1 MRQIKN
7 ARKYMCPGK
16 EERLV
21 LGKTGRQVRAQCGSV
36 TLRKT
41 KAPPPL
47 LEKRRHFEVEEE
59 KLTTLVQ

>member
-1 MRQIKN
+1 
-7 ARKYMCPGK
+7 MCPGK
-16 EERLV
+16 EERFV

-41 KAPPPL
+41 KAPPLL

-59 KLTTLVQ
+59 KLMTLVQ